1 MFDCAIVRLCVAENQ
16 PREGA
21 GYDPTRPMKG
31 WRTAW
36 RALTQAAG
44 VPGFRFHD
52 LRHTFIT
59 NHAEMGTP
67 LSVVQAQAG
76 HLSRRMTELYTHIS
90 QRALQKAAEKYEQR
104 KGAAL
109 ERARKNLEAVQ
120 NVKPAKR
127 AAN

>member
-1 MFDCAIVRLCVAENQ
+1 
-16 PREGA
+16 
-21 GYDPTRPMKG
+21 
-31 WRTAW
+31 
-36 RALTQAAG
+36 
-44 VPGFRFHD
+44 
-52 LRHTFIT
+52 
-59 NHAEMGTP
+59 
-67 LSVVQAQAG
+67 
-76 HLSRRMTELYTHIS
+76 MTELYTHIS